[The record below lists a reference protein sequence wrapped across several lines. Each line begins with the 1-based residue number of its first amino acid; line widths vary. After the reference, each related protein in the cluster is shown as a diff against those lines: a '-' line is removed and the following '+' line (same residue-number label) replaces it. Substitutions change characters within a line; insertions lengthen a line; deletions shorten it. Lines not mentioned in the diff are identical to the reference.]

1 MRRLTEILALNS
13 SKISRFCISHWVYYR
28 LETCLL
34 VLIPRFCLG
43 SYWPILLTLLLLII
57 YYQNSFIFL
66 SLGHGPLSGWDT
78 GLLTFLTSCMDIQN
92 LPIFIFLGVFFL
104 ILFIFFVFLC
114 VGWNNKNTSFSQRN
128 GELDLRFIKTIGMQ
142 MQSAVPT
149 ISNGLCFT
157 RDF

>member
-1 MRRLTEILALNS
+1 MELPLLNSILEHLLLSNLVLFILIMMRRLTEILALNS

-104 ILFIFFVFLC
+104 ILFIFFVFL
-114 VGWNNKNTSFSQRN
+114 T
-128 GELDLRFIKTIGMQ
+128 FIFIFIVFINILVLLLVFFQ
-142 MQSAVPT
+142 
-149 ISNGLCFT
+149 I
-157 RDF
+157 